1 MCVFEFQTVG
11 YKLETSKR
19 LRHTMNPSSES
30 NHGFTVSAFVS
41 SRELF
46 NAAYKQQGQ
55 PVMAD
60 KCLVTEKINQLTF
73 PFFDLSDNKLDYFN
87 MSCPKVHCVIEG
99 SVYV

>member
-19 LRHTMNPSSES
+19 LRHTMN
-30 NHGFTVSAFVS
+30 TVSAFVS